1 MKSKMTEETATAKYP
16 ERIAGTAELE
26 DLLSVPS
33 AELVKMMKR
42 LPGDIMILGIAGKM
56 GVTMGRLAV
65 RAIREAGVNK
75 KVIGV
80 ARFSHAEDREKLQS
94 WGIETIACDLLDQ
107 DQVRKLP
114 QAENII
120 FMAGR
125 KFGTQGGEAQT
136 WAMNALAPAY
146 TAEHFR
152 DSRIVAFS
160 TGCVYPLVGV
170 DSGGCTEEVVP
181 SPVGEYSQSCLG
193 RERVFQYFSSKYDT
207 KVLLF
212 RLNYSV
218 DLRYGVL
225 HDIGRSVWE
234 GMPVDNTVGYF
245 NVIWQGDANAAALR
259 SLELAESPAAILNV
273 TGPETAS
280 VEKTAR
286 MFGRLMGRD
295 VTFKGTPGDRCYLN
309 DSGKMCRLFGYPSVP
324 LEQLIRWQAD
334 WIANGGESIGK
345 PTHFEVNNGKF

>member
-1 MKSKMTEETATAKYP
+1 
-16 ERIAGTAELE
+16 
-26 DLLSVPS
+26 
-33 AELVKMMKR
+33 
-42 LPGDIMILGIAGKM
+42 M

-80 ARFSHAEDREKLQS
+80 ARFSRPEEREKLQA

-107 DQVRKLP
+107 AAVARLP
-114 QAENII
+114 RTRNVI
-120 FMAGR
+120 FMVGR
-125 KFGTQGGEAQT
+125 KFGTDGSEAQT
-136 WAMNALAPAY
+136 WAMNVLAPAFA
-146 TAEHFR
+146 AEHFR
-152 DSRIVAFS
+152 ESRIVAFS

-170 DSGGCTEEVVP
+170 GSCGCTEEIVP
-181 SPVGEYSQSCLG
+181 MPVGEYAQSCLG
-193 RERVFQYFSSKYDT
+193 RERIFQYCSACCGT
-207 KVLLF
+207 KILLF

-225 HDIGRSVWE
+225 HDIARSIWE
-234 GMPVDNTVGYF
+234 GRPVDNTVGYF
-245 NVIWQGDANAAALR
+245 NVIWQGDANTAALR
-259 SLELAESPAAILNV
+259 SLELADSPAAILNV

-286 MFGRLMGRD
+286 LLGRLMNKE
-295 VTFKGTPGDRCYLN
+295 VTFKGSPGDRCYLN
-309 DSGKMCRLFGYPSVP
+309 DSAKMCRLFGYPSVS
-324 LEQLIRWQAD
+324 LEQLIFWQAD

>member
-1 MKSKMTEETATAKYP
+1 MKHPESIADTAQLEE
-16 ERIAGTAELE
+16 
-26 DLLSVPS
+26 LLSTPS
-33 AELVKMMKR
+33 ADLVGMMKR
-42 LPGDIMILGIAGKM
+42 LEGDIMILGIAGKM

-65 RAIREAGVNK
+65 RAIREAGVDR

-80 ARFSHAEDREKLQS
+80 ARFSKAEDRKKLQS

-107 DQVRKLP
+107 AAVQKLP
-114 QAENII
+114 QVKNVV

-125 KFGTQGGEAQT
+125 KFGTDGSESQT
-136 WAMNALAPAY
+136 WAMNVLAPAY
-146 TAEHFR
+146 AADHFR
-152 DSRIVAFS
+152 NSRIVAFS

-170 DSGGCTEEVVP
+170 ESCGCTEETVL
-181 SPVGEYSQSCLG
+181 SPVGEYAQSCLG
-193 RERVFQYFSSKYDT
+193 RERIFQYYSGRNNT
-207 KVLLF
+207 PLLLF

-225 HDIGRSVWE
+225 HDIAKNIWE
-234 GMPVDNTVGYF
+234 GKPVDNTVGYF

-259 SLELAESPAAILNV
+259 ALELAEAPAAILNV

-280 VEKTAR
+280 VERTAR
-286 MFGRLMGRD
+286 LLGRLMGRE
-295 VTFKGTPGDRCYLN
+295 VTFKGSPGDRCYLN
-309 DSGKMCRLFGYPSVP
+309 DSAKMCRCFGYPSVS
-324 LEQLIRWQAD
+324 LDQMIRWQAA